1 MLLTNAW
8 KAVERA
14 KVDIHISSIWNGK
27 KTVIIYRASVNS
39 NANKLYSLLVAISAM
54 STLWKQQESHFFG
67 QFSSH
72 TDEGLCILR
81 NKRRHVLP
89 VLLAMYTGW
98 INTEMDTENFHSHIF
113 THAALSTS
121 FFPGCWQHVLE
132 SVEGGKIP
140 LLFLFLEITHGDM
153 FRLFAGAEAWCHSR
167 FT

>member
-1 MLLTNAW
+1 M
-8 KAVERA
+8 E
-14 KVDIHISSIWNGK
+14 K

-39 NANKLYSLLVAISAM
+39 NANKFYSFLVTISAM

-81 NKRRHVLP
+81 NQTNGGMCFLCCWLCTRVG
-89 VLLAMYTGW
+89 YTQRW
-98 INTEMDTENFHSHIF
+98 TLKLSLSHFHSRGPVYILF
-113 THAALSTS
+113 SRLLTTCV
-121 FFPGCWQHVLE
+121 GVRGRGE
-132 SVEGGKIP
+132 KIP